1 MKYILMLLPA
11 AAIVC
16 GIFTGRLPEVSAA
29 VRRPIDWILLAALCR
44 TEAGELFA
52 LCGETECSSVQP
64 EPWVIRLHQPDTLVR
79 AQPRAVR
86 DVPRAEQ
93 TAAYFPP
100 DYAFAAVA
108 GVPSKL
114 TATSLKGRLP
124 DAEAAERA
132 AQTDSVS
139 RPDWRRPEFLRRGA
153 LTGRERGSA
162 THLFMQFADYNAC
175 RTADGIEQELE
186 RLTREKFLTPEQA
199 QSVEKV
205 RIERLFAAPFGAR
218 ILQAEKLHREF
229 KFSLLTDAVEF
240 APAAAGEQVML
251 QGVVDCFWEEADGI
265 VLVDFKTDRTPDGP
279 QACAARYCAQLNAYA
294 KALTRIYGAPVKE
307 KILYFFSC
315 DCAYHLD

>member
-1 MKYILMLLPA
+1 
-11 AAIVC
+11 
-16 GIFTGRLPEVSAA
+16 
-29 VRRPIDWILLAALCR
+29 
-44 TEAGELFA
+44 
-52 LCGETECSSVQP
+52 
-64 EPWVIRLHQPDTLVR
+64 
-79 AQPRAVR
+79 
-86 DVPRAEQ
+86 
-93 TAAYFPP
+93 
-100 DYAFAAVA
+100 
-108 GVPSKL
+108 
-114 TATSLKGRLP
+114 
-124 DAEAAERA
+124 
-132 AQTDSVS
+132 
-139 RPDWRRPEFLRRGA
+139 
-153 LTGRERGSA
+153 
-162 THLFMQFADYNAC
+162 MQFADYNAC

-186 RLTREKFLTPEQA
+186 RLMREKFLTPEQA
-199 QSVEKV
+199 QGVEKV

-294 KALTRIYGAPVKE
+294 QALTRIYGAPVKE